1 MLKSQITFFGHAPF
15 FHFLIAEIF
24 LSPTFGLPE
33 SLSGDWQP
41 LAALNRIRLCEPY
54 PRSRSD
60 PKLITG
66 NTKKKCFV
74 LNCLSSNVL
83 SYHKFDMFRHFKQTC
98 FISTNLFII
107 VDVCCWIWSLDGVD
121 NVHNFL
127 YVKLQLLSD
136 DYRETW
142 WERSFVWDSSDLK
155 TFKLKSSI
163 EVFDCINWQKW

>member
-1 MLKSQITFFGHAPF
+1 MWKIFVFYSWTGARKKRQTSYKIIGLGYVNRTQEVGRI
-15 FHFLIAEIF
+15 LNWLQEI
-24 LSPTFGLPE
+24 
-33 SLSGDWQP
+33 Q
-41 LAALNRIRLCEPY
+41 R
-54 PRSRSD
+54 
-60 PKLITG
+60 K
-66 NTKKKCFV
+66 
-74 LNCLSSNVL
+74 NVL
-83 SYHKFDMFRHFKQTC
+83 SLIVCRVMFCHKFDMFRHFKQTC

-107 VDVCCWIWSLDGVD
+107 VDVCCCIWSLDGVD